1 MAGASPLRFFFLD
14 SIRGNDKSGW
24 KPARNLGNAVVARRP
39 KGQDDSATAAWPRA
53 VLLPKF
59 VSQKQEVDASTRDR
73 SSRVAV
79 SLSLSFILHTSSV
92 RKLLAGIYSSPH
104 FAFLSFF
111 LFSCRSRPN
120 WCNNLW
126 ILSRLIVFSFY
137 SRCTFRSVVGGS
149 VSSRRGN
156 VPDKKR
162 ERRKRK
168 ESIGY
173 SNEYPS
179 IHWWIEVEDIF
190 PCIDHLRDVSI

>member
-79 SLSLSFILHTSSV
+79 SLSLS
-92 RKLLAGIYSSPH
+92 
-104 FAFLSFF
+104 LSFSTPLPSANCCPGF
-111 LFSCRSRPN
+111 IARHTLLF
-120 WCNNLW
+120 
-126 ILSRLIVFSFY
+126 FSFFFFHVDRDRIGVIIY
-137 SRCTFRSVVGGS
+137 
-149 VSSRRGN
+149 
-156 VPDKKR
+156 
-162 ERRKRK
+162 
-168 ESIGY
+168 ESCLG
-173 SNEYPS
+173 
-179 IHWWIEVEDIF
+179 
-190 PCIDHLRDVSI
+190 